1 MAEGSETIP
10 AVVVAHARVA
20 DAPERQVF
28 AAHML
33 HHIIETYAPRDGGI
47 EHVAL
52 FVSGGQGII
61 VASNEPLEASKS
73 RLAAMAARAEIQ
85 ETLDGDTLVGLLD
98 RIVLSGPTLDRFIA
112 ETEMDRGVPELSTDN
127 NLYLEYAT
135 PKGNVMN
142 YHASISQMV
151 DLLRS
156 YRSDEAVTRHL
167 AP

>member
-1 MAEGSETIP
+1 MTLRTVRNA
-10 AVVVAHARVA
+10 
-20 DAPERQVF
+20 F
-28 AAHML
+28 
-33 HHIIETYAPRDGGI
+33 